1 MSDIYDDD
9 SFKKT
14 TRQVG
19 RQDQFVNIA
28 SKSDRSQT
36 PITRPKLI
44 QSNPS
49 KPDQIQSKLDYL
61 TQTRPEL
68 SSNQTQVDQP
78 RPGQSQARPYR
89 ILYLIQ
95 TKNWVLNIRVQKGY
109 I

>member
-19 RQDQFVNIA
+19 RQDQFINIA

-36 PITRPKLI
+36 PITGPKLI

-49 KPDQIQSKLDYL
+49 KPDQVQS
-61 TQTRPEL
+61 
-68 SSNQTQVDQP
+68 
-78 RPGQSQARPYR
+78 
-89 ILYLIQ
+89 
-95 TKNWVLNIRVQKGY
+95 
-109 I
+109 

>member
-19 RQDQFVNIA
+19 RQDQFINIA

-36 PITRPKLI
+36 PITGPKLI

-68 SSNQTQVDQP
+68 SPNQTQVDQP
-78 RPGQSQARPYR
+78 DLAS
-89 ILYLIQ
+89 
-95 TKNWVLNIRVQKGY
+95 TKLDHVELFT
-109 I
+109 

>member
-19 RQDQFVNIA
+19 RQDQFINIA

-36 PITRPKLI
+36 PITGPKLI

-61 TQTRPEL
+61 TQTW
-68 SSNQTQVDQP
+68 
-78 RPGQSQARPYR
+78 PGQSQARPYR
-89 ILYLIQ
+89 TLYLIQ
-95 TKNWVLNIRVQKGY
+95 TTPK
-109 I
+109 